1 MTRVNDSTACLT
13 IRKLNDLLEEM
24 DIPIVK
30 TSNITVGYSG
40 SKGIHF
46 NSNALAGFAMNLKSS
61 IKEL

>member
-1 MTRVNDSTACLT
+1 
-13 IRKLNDLLEEM
+13 M

-30 TSNITVGYSG
+30 TSNVTVGYSG